1 MASRPSAQRA
11 GEATS
16 AMPAIIHPM
25 SQPPTM
31 HEAGRASVGQCLR
44 EAAARLPG
52 DSPRLD
58 AELLLMH
65 ALGRPRSWLFAHADD
80 LLSHAQRS
88 AFDALVQQRG
98 AGEPVAHILGQ
109 REFWSLPLTT
119 TPDTLIPRADTE
131 RLVELALLHLPTG
144 SPTAVL
150 DLGTGTGAIALAIA
164 SERPAARLIATD
176 ASEAALEVARGN
188 IRRLAPGRI
197 ETRLGDWFGPV
208 TGLRFDVVASNPPYI
223 AERDPHLEQGDL
235 RFEPRAALASG
246 PDGLNAI
253 RRILADAPAHLVDGG
268 WLLIEHGHDQGAAV
282 RSLFE
287 NAGLAQIETVRDLE
301 HRERVTLGQRP
312 ERGVQE
318 PVLPRP
324 ERHSGH
330 PASINASILR
340 RTASSGI
347 GPLAAPR
354 LSSRYSSV
362 AVPGMAAVT
371 EGWETTYFRTNC
383 AQLATP

>member
-1 MASRPSAQRA
+1 MAARPSAQRVC
-11 GEATS
+11 EVTS

-25 SQPPTM
+25 SQPPTT
-31 HEAGRASVGQCLR
+31 HEAGLASVGQSLR

-65 ALGRPRSWLFAHADD
+65 SLGRSGSWLFAHADD
-80 LLSHAQRS
+80 LLPPGQRS
-88 AFDALVQQRG
+88 AFDALLARRC
-98 AGEPVAHILGQ
+98 AGEPIAYVLGE
-109 REFWSLPLTT
+109 REFWSLPLVT

-131 RLVELALLHLPTG
+131 RLVELALAHLPAE
-144 SPTAVL
+144 SPAAVL

-164 SERPAARLIATD
+164 IERPAARLIATD
-176 ASEAALEVARGN
+176 ASEAALAVARGN
-188 IRRLAPGRI
+188 IQRLAPGRI

-208 TGLRFDVVASNPPYI
+208 AGLRFDVVVSNPPYI
-223 AERDPHLEQGDL
+223 AERDPHLDQGDL

-287 NAGLAQIETVRDLE
+287 NAGLTQVETARDLE
-301 HRERVTLGQRP
+301 HRERVTLGQWRKG
-312 ERGVQE
+312 GV
-318 PVLPRP
+318 
-324 ERHSGH
+324 
-330 PASINASILR
+330 
-340 RTASSGI
+340 
-347 GPLAAPR
+347 
-354 LSSRYSSV
+354 
-362 AVPGMAAVT
+362 
-371 EGWETTYFRTNC
+371 
-383 AQLATP
+383 